1 MRLSAR
7 IRATPIRAVVASFLA
22 LSACDRTERAPAA
35 DVEAQQESPV
45 FRNVQLP
52 TRYVGDEAC
61 VSCHTTEAT
70 SYRHHAMSSSF
81 HRWPPSVRAETAL
94 MKPLYNRATGFHYSV
109 VEEGARLYQV
119 EQVIGP
125 AGKRLHELRKRID
138 YVMGSGNVART
149 YFTEENGRLF
159 QLPLTWY
166 SSHGWDF
173 SPGYELNNARFD
185 RLIPDGCLACHASH
199 PQRVPHLEGKYA
211 EVRPGIGCERCHGPG
226 ELHVAERRK
235 AAPDSTG
242 DNTIVNPARLP
253 LERRL
258 DVCEQCHVHTA
269 VTVLREGQSAF
280 DFLPSQSLS
289 DHAAFF
295 KVAGGIDIVS
305 HADRLRQSACF
316 LATRATAKPLECATC
331 HNPHGAVVERRAR
344 SQTCLTCHAPDA
356 LQRDVARASRAAH
369 TADADCVTC
378 HMPKVQERTVPHGTF
393 TDHWIRVVGKEGE
406 RPAVRRSGDGPI
418 EPYYDRDKAGPEAQ
432 IYRGLGEV
440 VYATQASDGRA
451 LAAGAARLEQALQ
464 KDTTRADALFFLGV
478 AYEQLGNTEASIRA
492 LERSVRADSS
502 HPERLRALALA
513 YERARRPP
521 EAVEELYRR
530 ALSLQPALA
539 WVRAEY
545 ADFLRALGR
554 REEAAEQY
562 RRAITEQPSLAV
574 ARFNLAT
581 LLTEMGQ
588 RRGASE
594 EFQEALHRDPSV
606 AEALSRLLEIRATEA
621 AVVSVQGLASPLPAL
636 PVRARAARGVQMTY
650 SDASATPSVT
660 FLNLPAGG
668 SVRIFK
674 PNGAPVRSL
683 SSTSGSSVVW
693 DLLDERGRPI
703 TGGLYRVRVAG
714 RDLSGRPLPPQ
725 VMDFGVIR
733 DREDKSR

>member
-1 MRLSAR
+1 M
-7 IRATPIRAVVASFLA
+7 RATLLCAVVASILGV
-22 LSACDRTERAPAA
+22 SACDRGRAPSANVEEEQAA
-35 DVEAQQESPV
+35 PA
-45 FRNVQLP
+45 FRNVAEP

-61 VSCHTTEAT
+61 VSCHATEAA
-70 SYRHHAMSSSF
+70 SYRRHAMSSSF
-81 HRWPPSVRAETAL
+81 HRWTPSVRAETAL
-94 MKPLYNRATGFHYSV
+94 VKPLYNRATGFSYSV
-109 VEEGARLYQV
+109 VEDGARLYQV

-125 AGKRLHELRKRID
+125 LGNRLHELRKRID

-199 PQRVPHLEGKYA
+199 PERIPHLEGKYA
-211 EVRPGIGCERCHGPG
+211 EVRAGIGCERCHGPG
-226 ELHVAERRK
+226 ALHVAERQK
-235 AAPDSTG
+235 TTSDSAG

-316 LATRATAKPLECATC
+316 LATRVTPRPLECATC
-331 HNPHGAVVERRAR
+331 HNPHAAVPERQTR
-344 SQTCLTCHAPDA
+344 SQACLTCHTSDS
-356 LQRDVARASRAAH
+356 LQRHVASPSRGAH

-393 TDHWIRVVGKEGE
+393 TDHWIRIVGKERE
-406 RPAVRRSGDGPI
+406 RAVVRRSGDGPI
-418 EPYYDRDKAGPEAQ
+418 EPYYERDRTGPEAQ
-432 IYRGLGEV
+432 VYRGLGEI
-440 VYATQASDGRA
+440 VYATQASDARA
-451 LAAGAARLEQALQ
+451 LASGATTLEQALQ
-464 KDTTRADALFFLGV
+464 KDSTRDDALFFLGV
-478 AYEQLGNTEASIRA
+478 AYEQLGNTDASIRA

-513 YERARRPP
+513 YERANRPP
-521 EAVEELYRR
+521 AAVEELYRR

-545 ADFLRALGR
+545 ADLLRALGR
-554 REEAAEQY
+554 REEAEEQY
-562 RRAITEQPSLAV
+562 RRAITEQPSLVV

-581 LLTEMGQ
+581 LLMEKGQ
-588 RRGASE
+588 GRAGSE
-594 EFQEALHRDPSV
+594 EFQEAVHRDPSV
-606 AEALSRLLEIRATEA
+606 AEALSRLLEIRATKGR
-621 AVVSVQGLASPLPAL
+621 VVGVQGLAPPLPSLPIRAL
-636 PVRARAARGVQMTY
+636 PGRRVQMTY
-650 SDASATPSVT
+650 SAAGAPPTVT
-660 FLNLPAGG
+660 FLNLPPGG

-683 SSTSGSSVVW
+683 SSRNGSSVAW

-703 TGGLYRVRVAG
+703 VGGLYRVRVMG
-714 RDLSGRPLPPQ
+714 RDLSGRPLSPQ

-733 DREDKSR
+733 ERQDEGR